1 MCADRR
7 QERAMAQHFDA
18 AIIGAGQAGP
28 SLANRLSQAGRTVA
42 IIERKHFG
50 GTCVNTGC
58 MPTKTLVASA
68 YAARLVARA
77 GDYGIAIDG
86 PVTVDMRK
94 VKARKDAVVNTA
106 RTNVEAWLRGMQNCT
121 VMTGHARFVSP
132 REIAV
137 DGEALTADHIFIN
150 VGGRPLV
157 PSIPGIEQVGALTN
171 ETVMDLDAVPRH
183 LIVLG
188 GSYIG
193 LEFAQVFRRFGSAVT
208 VIEAADR
215 LVPREDDE
223 VSAGIKDILEREQI
237 DIQLASRCR
246 SLARTAAGIVARI
259 DTPAGPA
266 DVTGSHLLLAIGR
279 VPNTDHL
286 GLAEAGVTV
295 DARGFIPVDDE
306 LRTNVPSIFA
316 LGDCN
321 GRGAFTHTS
330 YNDYE
335 IVAANLLDGGRRRV
349 SDRIATYA
357 LFIDPPLGRV
367 GMTEREARAAGKHL
381 LVGRRPM
388 TRVGR
393 AVEKGE
399 TLGFMKVLVD
409 ADTRRILGAAILGTG
424 GDEAIH
430 SIVDTM
436 YADAP
441 YTTLQR
447 AVHIHPTVAELIPTM
462 LGEMMPGGGAV
473 TRPGRQQQ

>member
-1 MCADRR
+1 
-7 QERAMAQHFDA
+7 MAHHYDA
-18 AIIGAGQAGP
+18 AIIGSGQAGP
-28 SLANRLSQAGRTVA
+28 SLANRLTQAGLRVA
-42 IIERKHFG
+42 IVEREHFG
-50 GTCVNTGC
+50 GTCVNNGC

-77 GDYGIAIDG
+77 AEYGIAIEG
-86 PVTVDMRK
+86 PVTVDMRR
-94 VKARKDAVVNTA
+94 VNARKDAVVDTA
-106 RTNVEAWLRGMQNCT
+106 RANIEAWLRGMQNCT
-121 VMTGHARFVSP
+121 VLTGHARFVSP
-132 REIAV
+132 REIMV
-137 DGEALTADHIFIN
+137 GRETLSADRIFIN

-157 PSIPGIEQVGALTN
+157 PPIPGIDRVGALTN
-171 ETVMDLDAVPRH
+171 ETVMDLETVPRH

-193 LEFAQVFRRFGSAVT
+193 LEFAQAFRRFGSEVT

-223 VSAGIKDILEREQI
+223 VSATIRDILERERI
-237 DIQLASRCR
+237 DIRLASKCTGLSRTDAGVA
-246 SLARTAAGIVARI
+246 ARL
-259 DTPAGPA
+259 DTSAGPA
-266 DVTGSHLLLAIGR
+266 EVTGSHLLLAIGR
-279 VPNTDHL
+279 KPNTDDL
-286 GLAEAGVTV
+286 GLTAAGVSV
-295 DARGFIPVDDE
+295 DARGFIAVDEE
-306 LRTNVPSIFA
+306 LRTNVPWIFA

-335 IVAANLLDGGRRRV
+335 IVAANLLDGGKRSV
-349 SDRIATYA
+349 NDRITTYA

-367 GMTEREARAAGKHL
+367 GLTEREARAAGKRL
-381 LVGRRPM
+381 LIGRRPM

-409 ADTRRILGAAILGTG
+409 ADTRRILGAAILGTS

-430 SIVDTM
+430 SVIDTM

-447 AVHIHPTVAELIPTM
+447 AVHIHPTVAELIPTV
-462 LGEMMPGGGAV
+462 LGEL
-473 TRPGRQQQ
+473 RPA

>member
-1 MCADRR
+1 
-7 QERAMAQHFDA
+7 MAQHYGA
-18 AIIGAGQAGP
+18 AIIGSGQAGP
-28 SLANRLSQAGRTVA
+28 SLASRLSQAGLKVA

-50 GTCVNTGC
+50 GTCVNHGC

-77 GDYGIAIDG
+77 AEYGIAIDG
-86 PVTVDMRK
+86 PVRVEMKK
-94 VKARKDAVVNTA
+94 VKARKTVVVDAA
-106 RTNVEAWLRGMQNCT
+106 RTNIETWLRGMKSCT
-121 VMTGHARFVSP
+121 VLTGHARFVSP

-137 DGEALTADHIFIN
+137 GGEMLTADRIFLN
-150 VGGRPLV
+150 VGGRALV
-157 PSIPGIEQVGALTN
+157 PPIPGIEGIDALTN
-171 ETVMDLDAVPRH
+171 ETVMDLETVPRH

-193 LEFAQVFRRFGSAVT
+193 LEFAQVFRRFGSDVT

-223 VSAGIKDILEREQI
+223 VSTAIKDILEREQI
-237 DIQLASRCR
+237 DIRLASTCTR
-246 SLARTAAGIVARI
+246 LARTDAGIVARL
-259 DTPAGPA
+259 DTAAGPA
-266 DVTGSHLLLAIGR
+266 EVIGSHLLLAIGR
-279 VPNTDHL
+279 KANTVDL
-286 GLAEAGVTV
+286 GLAEAGVAV
-295 DARGFIPVDDE
+295 DARGFIPVDEE
-306 LRTNVPSIFA
+306 LRTNVPWIFA

-335 IVAANLLDGGRRRV
+335 IVAANLLDNGKRRV
-349 SDRIATYA
+349 CDRIAAYA

-367 GMTEREARAAGKHL
+367 GMTEREARAAGKRL
-381 LVGRRPM
+381 LIGRRPM

-409 ADTRRILGAAILGTG
+409 AETRRIIGAAILGTS

-430 SIVDTM
+430 SIVDLM
-436 YADAP
+436 YADVP

-447 AVHIHPTVAELIPTM
+447 AVHIHPTVAELIPTV
-462 LGEMMPGGGAV
+462 LSEMTPG
-473 TRPGRQQQ
+473 

>member
-1 MCADRR
+1 
-7 QERAMAQHFDA
+7 MAQHYDA
-18 AIIGAGQAGP
+18 AIIGSGQAGP
-28 SLANRLSQAGRTVA
+28 SLANRLSQAGLRVA
-42 IIERKHFG
+42 LIERKHFG

-58 MPTKTLVASA
+58 MPTKILVASA
-68 YAARLVARA
+68 YAARLIARA
-77 GDYGIAIDG
+77 GDYGIAVDG
-86 PVTVDMRK
+86 PVAVDMKK

-106 RTNVEAWLRGMQNCT
+106 RANVEAWLRGMKNCT
-121 VMTGHARFVSP
+121 VVTGHARFVSS
-132 REIAV
+132 RELTVGGAT
-137 DGEALTADHIFIN
+137 LTAERIFIN
-150 VGGRPLV
+150 VGGRALV
-157 PSIPGIEQVGALTN
+157 PPIPGIDGVGALTN
-171 ETVMDLDAVPRH
+171 ETVMDLETVPRH

-223 VSAGIKDILEREQI
+223 VSAAIKDILEREQI
-237 DIQLASRCR
+237 DIRLASRCTG
-246 SLARTAAGIVARI
+246 LARTGAGIVAQL

-266 DVTGSHLLLAIGR
+266 EVTGSHLLLAIGR
-279 VPNTDHL
+279 TPNTDHL
-286 GLAEAGVTV
+286 GLGEAGVTV

-335 IVAANLLDGGRRRV
+335 IIAANLLDGGRRRV
-349 SDRIATYA
+349 GDRITTYA
-357 LFIDPPLGRV
+357 LFVDPPLGRV
-367 GMTEREARAAGKHL
+367 GMTEREARAAGKRL
-381 LVGRRPM
+381 LIGRRPM

-409 ADTRRILGAAILGTG
+409 ADTHRILGAAILGTS

-430 SIVDTM
+430 SLIDTM
-436 YADAP
+436 YTDAP

-447 AVHIHPTVAELIPTM
+447 AVHIHPTVSELIPTM
-462 LGEMMPGGGAV
+462 LGEMMPG
-473 TRPGRQQQ
+473 